1 MWSRSSSGNAL
12 QIAISRLPFRIH
24 ACSFFTTPCRD
35 FSSSVLTSP
44 FAAVSL
50 VLDNKQHTQKEN
62 VSTHTHKM
70 YANERAARDFFIHNT
85 ASLHTQ
91 DSKPNEAILPLPNHS
106 WDIKKLRNLRKR
118 KCGAV
123 CVRER
128 DKESETQRKK
138 YPPLGGESAS
148 DDLFGRRRKSQA
160 RHESERLE
168 SGKSSLLRRC
178 LRVGTIVLPPHFS
191 SMHNNTRS
199 NHTASKQAT
208 TTLSFPRPAPLQQ
221 LQRDGSTPRG
231 ARKTT
236 AHTRT
241 AARSLFLA
249 SALGNAKRTLSKDR
263 QRHLQPLGN
272 ARLTLRKR
280 WAMPSS
286 ALASMQDYARQGYGS
301 FT

>member
-1 MWSRSSSGNAL
+1 
-12 QIAISRLPFRIH
+12 
-24 ACSFFTTPCRD
+24 
-35 FSSSVLTSP
+35 
-44 FAAVSL
+44 
-50 VLDNKQHTQKEN
+50 
-62 VSTHTHKM
+62 
-70 YANERAARDFFIHNT
+70 
-85 ASLHTQ
+85 
-91 DSKPNEAILPLPNHS
+91 
-106 WDIKKLRNLRKR
+106 LRNLRKR

-128 DKESETQRKK
+128 DRESETPKKK
-138 YPPLGGESAS
+138 YPPIGGESAS
-148 DDLFGRRRKSQA
+148 DDVFGRRRKSQA
-160 RHESERLE
+160 RQESERLE

-191 SMHNNTRS
+191 SMHNNKQS

-208 TTLSFPRPAPLQQ
+208 TTLSSPTPPLQQ
-221 LQRDGSTPRG
+221 LQRDRSTPRG

-236 AHTRT
+236 AHTRPE
-241 AARSLFLA
+241 ARSLFLA
-249 SALGNAKRTLSKDR
+249 SALGNARRTLSKDG

-286 ALASMQDYARQGYGS
+286 ALASMQGCARQGYGS